1 MAFTPNV
8 TVRLNQRQPRIIM
21 FNSTTPSTP
30 QSNCKFSDY
39 GNEMASFATSNVV
52 AIFIAIFSPVA
63 VAGNTLILAAI
74 WKNPSLRTPS
84 YILLAGLAFTDFG
97 TGLLTQPAYVATE
110 LVNKKPTVRKQ
121 LTVVGSSFSIFFS
134 SCTILL
140 VTLMSIERWL
150 LMSRRS
156 CITVRRTYIITAV
169 VTVVPLTLTVCRAT
183 QIEIITREISTAFL
197 LFTMLCLTITT
208 VAYFK
213 LFRIIRRHQQQIQ
226 ANQLSYNF
234 GQPVIDFIKY
244 KKSVFSILYILILF
258 YIGYLPVSIS
268 FMLMLFLSHGELTM
282 NFLHT
287 SIVLLFLSSSLNPLL
302 YLWRMKD
309 IREEVKHLL
318 KRMLCK
324 IMTNEN
330 DS

>member
-1 MAFTPNV
+1 
-8 TVRLNQRQPRIIM
+8 M
-21 FNSTTPSTP
+21 FNNTTHSSP
-30 QSNCKFSDY
+30 QSNCKFSDC
-39 GNEMASFATSNVV
+39 GNEMAIYATSSVV
-52 AIFIAIFSPVA
+52 AYSSAIFIAIFSPVA
-63 VAGNTLILAAI
+63 VSGNTLILAAI

-97 TGLLTQPAYVATE
+97 TGLLTQPTYVATE
-110 LVNKKPTVRKQ
+110 LIRTVYFELIDKKPTVQKQ
-121 LTVVGSSFSIFFS
+121 LTVAGSSFSIFFS

-150 LMSRRS
+150 HMSRRS
-156 CITVRRTYIITAV
+156 WITVRRTYIITAV
-169 VTVVPLTLTVCRAT
+169 LTVVPLTLTVCRAT
-183 QIEIITREISTAFL
+183 QIITRDSFTREINTAFV
-197 LFTMLCLTITT
+197 LFALLCLTITT

-226 ANQLSYNF
+226 ANELSHNF

-268 FMLMLFLSHGELTM
+268 LMLMLFLSPGELTM
-282 NFLHT
+282 IFFHI
-287 SIVLLFLSSSLNPLL
+287 SMVLLFLSSSLNPLL

-324 IMTNEN
+324 VMTNEN

>member
-1 MAFTPNV
+1 
-8 TVRLNQRQPRIIM
+8 M
-21 FNSTTPSTP
+21 FNNTTPSTP
-30 QSNCKFSDY
+30 QSNCKFSDC

-74 WKNPSLRTPS
+74 WMNPSLRTPS

-110 LVNKKPTVRKQ
+110 LVDKKPTVQKQ
-121 LTVVGSSFSIFFS
+121 LTVAGSSFFIFFS

-150 LMSRRS
+150 HMSRRS
-156 CITVRRTYIITAV
+156 WITVRRTYIITAV
-169 VTVVPLTLTVCRAT
+169 LTVVPLTLTVFRAT
-183 QIEIITREISTAFL
+183 QIITRDRFTREINTAFL
-197 LFTMLCLTITT
+197 LFTLLCLTITT

-226 ANQLSYNF
+226 ANELSHNF

-268 FMLMLFLSHGELTM
+268 LKLMLFPSHGELTM
-282 NFLHT
+282 NFFHI
-287 SIVLLFLSSSLNPLL
+287 SMVLSFFSSSLNPLF

-309 IREEVKHLL
+309 IREEVKHLV